1 MNISEKLI
9 KLNLE
14 AENWEK
20 ALEKTCD
27 ILEKYGYV
35 SNQYKEKL
43 INLTKEIG
51 PYYIITKNIA
61 IPHLR
66 PEEGV
71 LKEGFSF
78 FRFKTPIKFNNEK
91 EIKYFIYILS
101 LNSDK
106 HIEQLSY
113 IVELIENKNIF
124 LEIENG
130 IIKEKEILKYIKGEI

>member
-1 MNISEKLI
+1 MEIN
-9 KLNLE
+9 
-14 AENWEK
+14 
-20 ALEKTCD
+20 
-27 ILEKYGYV
+27 
-35 SNQYKEKL
+35 EKL
-43 INLTKEIG
+43 INLDLEAETWELALEKLAKFQNKDKYVNSKYKEKIISLTKEIG

-78 FRFKTPIKFNNEK
+78 FRFKNTIKFDNDK

-106 HIEQLSY
+106 HIKQLSY
-113 IVELIENKNIF
+113 IMDLIENKELF
-124 LEIENG
+124 YEIENG
-130 IIKEKEILKYIKGEI
+130 KMKEKEILKYIKGEN

>member
-1 MNISEKLI
+1 MEINEKLI
-9 KLNLE
+9 NLDLE
-14 AENWEK
+14 AETWEL
-20 ALEKTCD
+20 ALEKTCK
-27 ILEKYGYV
+27 ILEQDKYV
-35 SNQYKEKL
+35 NSKYKEK
-43 INLTKEIG
+43 IISLTKEIG

-78 FRFKTPIKFNNEK
+78 FRFKNTIKFDNDK

-106 HIEQLSY
+106 HIKQLSY
-113 IVELIENKNIF
+113 IMDLIENKELF
-124 LEIENG
+124 YEIENG
-130 IIKEKEILKYIKGEI
+130 KMKEKEILKYIKGEN